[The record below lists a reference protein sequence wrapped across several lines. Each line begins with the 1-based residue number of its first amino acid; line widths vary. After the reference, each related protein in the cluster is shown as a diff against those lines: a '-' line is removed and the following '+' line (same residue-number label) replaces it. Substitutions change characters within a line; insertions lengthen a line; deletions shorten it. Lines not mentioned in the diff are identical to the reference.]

1 MCVVVGSLTA
11 AVLGADAGRVSGQA
25 EPAVVPQLTVETF
38 TLPNGLQV
46 ALSPDPTAPRTT
58 VSVAYH
64 VGSKNERAGL
74 TGFAHFFEHMMFR
87 GTKHVP
93 NFDIPLQEAG
103 GQPNAFTSE
112 DVTVY
117 FETVPNAYVQ
127 RVLYLEAE
135 RMAFLADA
143 LDQDKFD
150 TEREVVKNE
159 RRQVMEN
166 VPYGLADETLSY
178 HLFPPGHP
186 YSWSVIGSMQDLDRA
201 TLEDLRQFF
210 FEFYHPGNA
219 TLTLV
224 GGFDPAEVR
233 AWIEQYFGVLA
244 AGPPLARVRVPAVV
258 PVERREVQ
266 RDAVEFPRV
275 YWAWP
280 TVAETHPDAPALDL
294 LARLLA
300 DGDASRLVQSLVIHA
315 QVAVDASAR
324 SDARELGGLFQITAT
339 AAPDQTIAQIEALLA
354 EQVQRC
360 QTQAPAAEELARV
373 QAKYRTSLL
382 TGLASP
388 LQRNLVIALGLAQH
402 RDPHYYRTMFER
414 YALVTPQ
421 EIQRVAQQYL
431 TSQKCVLVVEPTGE
445 GEAESPAVLGGPLAD
460 AAPPPRQ
467 TPRAVAPAGD
477 WTVLPAASERRGF
490 VTPAFSR
497 HTLSNGLTVWVCPWR
512 TLPLVSARLL
522 VATGSADDPPG
533 RAGLAQL
540 TAELWRQ
547 GTAELN
553 STQFAEAL
561 DALGTS
567 LDVSAMTDTT
577 VLSFTVEARSLDPVW
592 DLVGPL
598 LAQPRLDDVDFRRER
613 QLQVSQLRSGPDD
626 VSWIADRVFPTLSFG
641 AAHPY
646 ASPQLGYITTVEALA
661 RDQVQTF
668 YRERFS
674 PSNSVLILV
683 GDVVPDQLLARLE
696 TQLAAWKRTAV
707 QAAPAPV
714 PQPAVGETVFVVDK
728 PGAVQSV
735 LVVGR
740 TWHDRRHDSYFATRI
755 GNRVLGGDFL
765 SRINQ
770 NLRERNGFTYGARSG
785 FEYLRT
791 LGHWTVQTSVRA
803 EVTGAALRE
812 IFAELT
818 AVADQRPLTEDEVR
832 TGREAES
839 NGFPETFET
848 PARIAGALAQ
858 LAIYQ
863 LPDDYFDHFVDH
875 LMSTDAA
882 AVTQALSQLV
892 DRATLRTLVVG
903 DRSVIEP
910 LLREAGFEHITYLDV
925 DGRPA
930 SEPTH

>member
-1 MCVVVGSLTA
+1 V
-11 AVLGADAGRVSGQA
+11 Q
-25 EPAVVPQLTVETF
+25 
-38 TLPNGLQV
+38 
-46 ALSPDPTAPRTT
+46 
-58 VSVAYH
+58 
-64 VGSKNERAGL
+64 
-74 TGFAHFFEHMMFR
+74 
-87 GTKHVP
+87 
-93 NFDIPLQEAG
+93 NFDIPLQAAG

-117 FETVPNAYVQ
+117 FQTVPNQYVQ

-178 HLFPPGHP
+178 HLFPSGHP

-210 FEFYHPGNA
+210 LEFYHPGNA

-224 GGFDPAEVR
+224 GGFDPAAVR

-244 AGPPLARVRVPAVV
+244 AGPQPASVRVPPVV

-294 LARLLA
+294 LSRLLA
-300 DGDASRLVQSLVIHA
+300 DGDASRLIQSLVINA

-339 AAPDQTIAQIEALLA
+339 AAPDQTIQQIEALLA

-360 QTQAPAAEELARV
+360 QTQAPDAEELARV

-402 RDPHYYRTMFER
+402 QDPHYYRTMFER
-414 YALVTPQ
+414 YAQVTPQ

-431 TSQKCVLVVEPTGE
+431 TSQKFVLVVEPTGE
-445 GEAESPAVLGGPLAD
+445 GETESPAVLGGPPAD
-460 AAPPPRQ
+460 GTTPPRHA
-467 TPRAVAPAGD
+467 PRQLAPGVD
-477 WTVLPAASERRGF
+477 WTTLPAPNERRPF
-490 VTPAFSR
+490 VTPPFSR
-497 HTLSNGLTVWVCPWR
+497 HTLGNGLTVWICPWR
-512 TLPLVSARLL
+512 TLPLVATRLL

-547 GTAELN
+547 GTAQLT

-577 VLSFTVEARSLDPVW
+577 VLSFTVEARSLNQVW
-592 DLVGPL
+592 DLVGPM
-598 LAQPRLDDVDFRRER
+598 LAQPRLDDADFRRER

-626 VSWIADRVFPTLSFG
+626 VSWIADRVFPTLVYG
-641 AAHPY
+641 AAHPF
-646 ASPQLGYITTVEALA
+646 ASPQPGYVTTVESLA
-661 RDQVQTF
+661 REHVQAF

-674 PSNSVLILV
+674 PRNSVLIVV
-683 GDVVPDQLLARLE
+683 GDVDPDQLLAQLE
-696 TQLAAWKRTAV
+696 TKLAPWSSVSVEPASVPAP
-707 QAAPAPV
+707 QAPA
-714 PQPAVGETVFVVDK
+714 AETVFVVDK

-740 TWHDRRHDSYFATRI
+740 TWHDRRHESYFATRV
-755 GNRVLGGDFL
+755 GNRMLGGDFL

-785 FEYLRT
+785 FDYLRT
-791 LGHWTVQTSVRA
+791 LGQWTVQTSVRS

-818 AVADQRPLTEDEVR
+818 AVAQEHPLTDDEVR

-848 PARIAGALAQ
+848 PARIAGALSQ
-858 LAIYQ
+858 LAIFQ
-863 LPDDYFDHFVDH
+863 LPDDYFDHFVDR
-875 LMSTDAA
+875 LVSTDAA
-882 AVTQALSQLV
+882 AVTRAMSQLV
-892 DRATLRTLVVG
+892 DRPTLRTLVVG
-903 DRSVIEP
+903 DRAVIEP
-910 LLREAGFEHITYLDV
+910 LLQQAGFAHLTYLDV

-930 SEPTH
+930 GAPTH